1 MHMLLALAVILLAML
16 AASDA
21 QARVTAVEGDA
32 RDPDGG
38 RLLYREE
45 HLIRHEGERPL
56 ERLVIY
62 RCPDGSAFARKRV
75 DYRVSQIAPDFELVD
90 ARGYREG
97 LRREGGQPVLW
108 STESRAR
115 RLGAAK
121 APLVA
126 DAGFDEYLRQRWTT
140 FADGRPQ
147 PIAFA
152 VPSFGRALPLR
163 IRSAGRHQRAGT
175 PVYRFELSL
184 DGLLGAFAD
193 AIAVEYDAGDRR
205 LRHFRGLTNV
215 RDADGDQIEAAIDF
229 PRAPRV
235 VDAAR
240 WQSLASMPLARCTL
254 GR

>member
-1 MHMLLALAVILLAML
+1 MRALHTLPCLLFALLLAAP
-16 AASDA
+16 A
-21 QARVTAVEGDA
+21 QARLTAVEGDA

-45 HLIRHEGERPL
+45 HLIRHDGDRPV

-75 DYRVSQIAPDFELVD
+75 NYRPSLIAPDFELVD

-108 STESRAR
+108 SSESRAR
-115 RLGAAK
+115 TLGAAK

-126 DAGFDEYLRQRWTT
+126 DAGFDEYLRLRWSALAT
-140 FADGRPQ
+140 GKPQ
-147 PIAFA
+147 PLAFA
-152 VPSFGRALPLR
+152 VPSFGRTLPLR

-175 PVYRFELSL
+175 PVYRFELAL

-193 AIAVEYDAGDRR
+193 AISVEYDAGDRR

-215 RDADGDQIEAAIDF
+215 RDAKGDQIEAAIDF
-229 PRAPRV
+229 PRPPRV

>member
-1 MHMLLALAVILLAML
+1 MHTLLALALVLLAML
-16 AASDA
+16 AIAPA
-21 QARVTAVEGDA
+21 HARVTAVEGDA

-45 HLIRHEGERPL
+45 HLVRHEGDRPV
-56 ERLVIY
+56 ERLVMY

-75 DYRVSQIAPDFELVD
+75 DYRPSLIAPDFELVD

-108 STESRAR
+108 SSESRAR
-115 RLGAAK
+115 RVGAAK

-126 DAGFDEYLRQRWTT
+126 DAGFDEYLRQRWG
-140 FADGRPQ
+140 ALASGQPQ
-147 PIAFA
+147 PVAFA

-175 PVYRFELSL
+175 PVYRFELAL

-193 AIAVEYDAGDRR
+193 SISVEYDAGDRR

-215 RDADGDQIEAAIDF
+215 RDADGDQVEAVIDF

-240 WQSLASMPLARCTL
+240 WQALASAPLARCTL
-254 GR
+254 GG